1 LLKLL
6 KNLQKR
12 SVKEKRRI
20 KNLRL
25 KLNLNKSTKSRRLKL
40 LSKLPPKSNPSKKL
54 ITQTKRQHAKK
65 RK

>member
-1 LLKLL
+1 MLKLL